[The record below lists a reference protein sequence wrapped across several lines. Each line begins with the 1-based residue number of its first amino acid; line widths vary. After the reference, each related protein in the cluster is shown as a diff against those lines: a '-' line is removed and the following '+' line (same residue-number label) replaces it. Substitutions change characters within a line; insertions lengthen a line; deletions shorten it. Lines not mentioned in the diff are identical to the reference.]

1 MLDHIKIMQFA
12 DGTLDPAEQDKV
24 KLEIE
29 SNPEYQ
35 KILKDYTYT
44 ADALANLG
52 NEIRSLDLPT
62 DLKNKIS
69 NFNQKEKTKIKV
81 EKSFFS
87 FFNIFNIKYS
97 AVAAAFALFFTGGF
111 YTNQMIALND
121 QTPTMQTVADSGTIK
136 LRGSSSETVTNFY
149 RWFNE
154 ENFIQGVNEKI
165 KTIKKGEKFTA
176 NVTDMTGTLV
186 YFVLEREFKNKE
198 GNLCKIINYDKKLI
212 LEQSNKSYHISLAV
226 CKETEEWKLRAINLS

>member
-62 DLKNKIS
+62 DLKSKIS
-69 NFNQKEKTKIKV
+69 NFNQKEKTKIK
-81 EKSFFS
+81 
-87 FFNIFNIKYS
+87 
-97 AVAAAFALFFTGGF
+97 T
-111 YTNQMIALND
+111 
-121 QTPTMQTVADSGTIK
+121 
-136 LRGSSSETVTNFY
+136 
-149 RWFNE
+149 
-154 ENFIQGVNEKI
+154 
-165 KTIKKGEKFTA
+165 
-176 NVTDMTGTLV
+176 
-186 YFVLEREFKNKE
+186 
-198 GNLCKIINYDKKLI
+198 
-212 LEQSNKSYHISLAV
+212 
-226 CKETEEWKLRAINLS
+226 